1 MIKIMIVDDHP
12 VVRSGLEA
20 MLSAEDDMKVVATV
34 DGGAAALAWCGKN
47 AKRLP
52 DVILSDVHMPH
63 GDGFELL
70 GTMKNGF
77 SSVKVILLAG
87 MPLKI
92 EESRAREE
100 GAAGY
105 LAKSMEGRSLV
116 NAIRRIAAGCKF
128 QAEGFVQEEG
138 ILSEKE
144 IVVLQ
149 YASAGKTREEIAI
162 ILSISP
168 ETVKTHLKSIMRK
181 LDTTNTTCSVARAF
195 ELGILRA

>member
-1 MIKIMIVDDHP
+1 MIEIMIVDDHP

-20 MLSAEDDMKVVATV
+20 MLSAEDDMEVTATFE
-34 DGGAAALAWCGKN
+34 GGTAALAWCAKN

-52 DVILSDVHMPH
+52 DIVLSDVHMPH
-63 GDGFELL
+63 GDGFEML
-70 GTMKNGF
+70 GALRNGHP
-77 SSVKVILLAG
+77 SVKTVLLAG

-105 LAKSMEGRSLV
+105 LPKSMEGRNLV
-116 NAIRRIAAGCKF
+116 NAIRRVAAGCKF
-128 QAEGFVQEEG
+128 VSEGFVCEEG
-138 ILSEKE
+138 ILSERE
-144 IVVLQ
+144 TVVLQ
-149 YASAGKTREEIAI
+149 YAAAGKTRDEIAI

-168 ETVKTHLKSIMRK
+168 ETVKTHLKTIMRK
-181 LDTTNTTCSVARAF
+181 LDTTNTTCSVARAY